1 MIITAAIGGVLIL
14 IMLIANTYWAYEQST
29 ASTNQAVSIGYT
41 TLQPNDEQVHDLF
54 ERADHMMYDRKKELK
69 NMGAKTRE
77 S

>member
-1 MIITAAIGGVLIL
+1 MSGKGYDTKDET
-14 IMLIANTYWAYEQST
+14 IADFNRQVEENIK
-29 ASTNQAVSIGYT
+29 TNEPVVSIGYT